1 MPWQLNLG
9 SRKGADAENR
19 ALLFLRQQGL
29 TLLHR
34 NFACKTG
41 EVDLV
46 MLEHDTLVF
55 IEVRSRSQVQFG
67 NAASSIDRNKQHKI
81 RKTAAVYLQKYRQ
94 HSHRICRFDAISI
107 DNHDATGQNSLKWI
121 KSAF

>member
-1 MPWQLNLG
+1 MPWKLSLTNG
-9 SRKGADAENR
+9 KGAEAENS
-19 ALLFLRQQGL
+19 ALLFLQQQGL
-29 TLLHR
+29 TLLQR

-41 EVDLV
+41 EVDLI
-46 MLEHDTLVF
+46 MLDHSTLVF
-55 IEVRSRSQVQFG
+55 VEVRYRGPSQCG
-67 NAASSIDRNKQHKI
+67 NAASSIDRSKQHKI

-107 DNHDATGQNSLKWI
+107 DNQDATGQNSLQWM